1 MKQGILNYVP
11 REEVF
16 RIQLRYLEDK
26 WKQERIK
33 VLQEKLDDKK
43 LS

>member
-16 RIQLRYLEDK
+16 HIQLRYLEDK